1 MGFTP
6 ALNLFYPDDN
16 TYPEAAQLK
25 QMADTTEAAI
35 QAFLTGALARK
46 TYSPVWSQDSGAT
59 LAINDGNLWGWYAEI
74 GPLVVTGLRMG
85 RGANTNLG
93 SGPYRFSLP
102 VPNLT
107 WYMMWGS
114 AMVQSTP
121 ATPVGINSDATR
133 FGISMPGGAR
143 VSNTNPGGWA
153 AGQILSAL
161 VVYWR
166 A

>member
-1 MGFTP
+1 MPETDNFQLWYPDPNSTP
-6 ALNLFYPDDN
+6 GPGQLRDMQTSVDTALNTVL
-16 TYPEAAQLK
+16 
-25 QMADTTEAAI
+25 TTR
-35 QAFLTGALARK
+35 LARK

-59 LAINDGNLWGWYAEI
+59 LAISDGNLWGWYAEV
-74 GPLVVTGLRMG
+74 GSLVVCGLRMS

-93 SGPYRFSLP
+93 SGPYRWSLP

-107 WYMMWGS
+107 WYMMWGA

-133 FGISMPGGAR
+133 FGITMPNGAR